1 MFLTIVTRCCKRPR
15 MLTSNIESVL
25 SQTDQDVEQIFIV
38 DYDQAG
44 VPRANA
50 SLAQN
55 KNRVSG
61 DYVYI
66 LDDDTRLEDK
76 GFVAKIRCSAETDP
90 DVIMV
95 KSRRP
100 QFSPHILP
108 KPFVWNCPERLAL
121 TSTNCLCYIVKR
133 QVWLEHIEAFGESAA
148 GDWHFLKAVRDSGAS
163 FAWLDEIVAETQ
175 QLGRGRLFE
184 ECGRDW
190 FRKAAQEFELAEIAP
205 NDWRLLPHASPRRPK
220 VEPRPKKVKEVKLR
234 EAIKQSPKIDRP
246 MPVSRR
252 TPRSKYVPPQVTIVT
267 RVPEPVLPVP
277 AHSLLSRRRT

>member
-1 MFLTIVTRCCKRPR
+1 

-25 SQTDQDVEQIFIV
+25 SQSDRDVEQIFIV
-38 DYDQAG
+38 DRNQAG
-44 VPRANA
+44 VLRANI

-55 KNRVSG
+55 KDRISG

-76 GFVAKIRCSAETDP
+76 DFVAKVRRIAETEPEP

-100 QFSPHILP
+100 QFAPHILP
-108 KPFVWNCPERLAL
+108 KPFVWNCSERLAL
-121 TSTNCLCYIVKR
+121 TSTNCLCYVVKR
-133 QVWLEHIEAFGESAA
+133 QPWLDCIEAFGEPAA

-184 ECGRDW
+184 QCGKGW
-190 FRKAAQEFELAEIAP
+190 FRKVAREFELAEVASG
-205 NDWRLLPHASPRRPK
+205 DWRLLPHAGPQRRR
-220 VEPRPKKVKEVKLR
+220 VEPKPEKAKKAQSSGAVK
-234 EAIKQSPKIDRP
+234 QPP
-246 MPVSRR
+246 R
-252 TPRSKYVPPQVTIVT
+252 TPPQPVFRRVFRSKYVRPKVTIVT

-277 AHSLLSRRRT
+277 AHSLLSRRAK